1 LSLWITRQ
9 LAAAD
14 AVAVDELDVLD
25 DEPLDEVL
33 DELDESEEDLDSLLV
48 LDSLLGAASTL
59 PERLSVR

>member
-1 LSLWITRQ
+1 M
-9 LAAAD
+9 
-14 AVAVDELDVLD
+14 LD